1 MYANLM
7 VAFAEKL
14 SEWGEYTKMN
24 FDMQCSD
31 MTLTLSNRLKL
42 EIHPIS
48 GLHRLRRGASGRL
61 L

>member
-1 MYANLM
+1 M
-7 VAFAEKL
+7 
-14 SEWGEYTKMN
+14 GEYIKMN

-31 MTLTLSNRLKL
+31 MTLTLSNPLKL

-48 GLHRLRRGASGRL
+48 GLHQLGIGTSGRL